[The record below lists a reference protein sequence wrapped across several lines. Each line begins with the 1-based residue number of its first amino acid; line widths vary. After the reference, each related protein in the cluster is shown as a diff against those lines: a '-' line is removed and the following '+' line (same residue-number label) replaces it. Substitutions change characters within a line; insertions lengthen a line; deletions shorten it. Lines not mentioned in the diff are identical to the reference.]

1 MLHGPLRNIAMAA
14 ALSFALTSVLA
25 PPAAM
30 AKKRKARPQKT
41 EKIEKTGKTRPGGF
55 DVDAKYAY
63 LVDSRSGKTYFEKR
77 ADELMS
83 PASMSKIMTM
93 VVVFEMLKKGV
104 LSQDDVFEI
113 SENAWRKGG
122 AASGSSTMYARIGE
136 RIPLRTLIRAVV
148 IASANDAAIAIAEGI
163 SGSEEAFAALMTK
176 RARQLGLKKS
186 TFVNATGLPDPKQ
199 KMTAR
204 ELAQLTRY
212 LIEVFPDDYKL
223 FSEKEFTWNNIRQFN
238 RDPLL
243 GKYPGADGVK
253 TGHTRESGYG
263 MVASAE
269 RDGRRLIA
277 VLNGMKSKRARA
289 AETRKLLDWG
299 FRQFRPVVLYGPGE
313 TVGYARVWGGV
324 KDRVPLM
331 AKDTIRARLSD
342 EERKAADA
350 EIVYTGPLRAPV
362 RRGKAVA
369 RLRIRLDGRTI
380 AYFPLY
386 AARSVE
392 PDDNMWRKAFGTLKF
407 WIFGG

>member
-1 MLHGPLRNIAMAA
+1 MFHGLLKNFAMAA
-14 ALSFALTSVLA
+14 ALSFALAGVFVPQEAL
-25 PPAAM
+25 
-30 AKKRKARPQKT
+30 AKKRKPKPQAV
-41 EKIEKTGKTRPGGF
+41 EKTQPKGF
-55 DVDAKYAY
+55 DVKAQYAY
-63 LVDSRSGKTYFEKR
+63 LVDSRSGKDYFAKR

-83 PASMSKIMTM
+83 PASMSKIMTL

-104 LSQDDVFEI
+104 LSEDDVFEI

-176 RARQLGLKKS
+176 RARELGLKKS
-186 TFVNATGLPDPKQ
+186 TFANATGLPDPGQ

-212 LIEVFPDDYKL
+212 LIEVFPGYYKL
-223 FSEKEFTWNNIRQFN
+223 FSEKEFTWNKIRQFN

-263 MVASAE
+263 MVASAV

-342 EERKAADA
+342 EERKGADA

-362 RRGKAVA
+362 RRGAAVA
-369 RLRIRLDGRTI
+369 KLRIRLDGRTI

-392 PDDNMWRKAFGTLKF
+392 ADDNMWSKAFGTLKF

>member
-1 MLHGPLRNIAMAA
+1 MFHGQLKNFAMAA
-14 ALSFALTSVLA
+14 ALSFALAAVFA
-25 PPAAM
+25 PHVAQ
-30 AKKRKARPQKT
+30 AKKPKAKAAKT
-41 EKIEKTGKTRPGGF
+41 EKTLPRGF

-63 LVDSRSGKTYFEKR
+63 LVDSRSGKDYFAKR

-83 PASMSKIMTM
+83 PASMSKIMTL

-104 LSQDDVFEI
+104 LSEDDVFEI

-122 AASGSSTMYARIGE
+122 AASGSSTMYAKIGE
-136 RIPLRTLIRAVV
+136 RIRLIDLIRAVV

-176 RARQLGLKKS
+176 RARELGLVKS
-186 TFVNATGLPDPKQ
+186 TFANATGLPDPGQ

-212 LIEVFPDDYKL
+212 LIEVFPGYYKL
-223 FSEKEFTWNNIRQFN
+223 FSEKEFTWNKIRQFN

-243 GKYPGADGVK
+243 GRYPGADGVK
-253 TGHTRESGYG
+253 TGHTKESGYG
-263 MVASAE
+263 MVASAV

-324 KDRVPLM
+324 TDRVPLM
-331 AKDTIRARLSD
+331 ARDTIRARLSD

-362 RRGKAVA
+362 RRGAAVA
-369 RLRIRLDGRTI
+369 KLRIRLDGRTI

-392 PDDNMWRKAFGTLKF
+392 ADDNMWSKAFGTLKF

>member
-1 MLHGPLRNIAMAA
+1 MFHGLLKNFAMAA
-14 ALSFALTSVLA
+14 ALSFALAGVFA
-25 PPAAM
+25 PQEAL
-30 AKKRKARPQKT
+30 AKKRKPKPQAV
-41 EKIEKTGKTRPGGF
+41 EKTQPKGF
-55 DVDAKYAY
+55 DVKAQYAY
-63 LVDSRSGKTYFEKR
+63 LVDSRSGKDYFAKR

-83 PASMSKIMTM
+83 PASMSKIMTL

-104 LSQDDVFEI
+104 LSEDDVFEI

-176 RARQLGLKKS
+176 RARELGLKKS
-186 TFVNATGLPDPKQ
+186 TFANATGLPDPGQ

-212 LIEVFPDDYKL
+212 LIEVFPGYYKL
-223 FSEKEFTWNNIRQFN
+223 FSEKEFTWNKIRQFN

-263 MVASAE
+263 MVASAV

-342 EERKAADA
+342 EERKGADA

-362 RRGKAVA
+362 RRGAAVA
-369 RLRIRLDGRTI
+369 KLRIRLDGRTI

-392 PDDNMWRKAFGTLKF
+392 ADDNMWSKAFGTLKF